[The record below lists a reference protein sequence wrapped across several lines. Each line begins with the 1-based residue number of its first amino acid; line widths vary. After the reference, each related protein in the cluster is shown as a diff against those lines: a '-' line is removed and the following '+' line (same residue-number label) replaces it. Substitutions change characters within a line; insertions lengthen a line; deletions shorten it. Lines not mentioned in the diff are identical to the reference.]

1 MDEMYENEFRKREM
15 AKTTERLKVL
25 EKLEK
30 YREER
35 MKKEIDMYEEER
47 RKQ

>member
-1 MDEMYENEFRKREM
+1 
-15 AKTTERLKVL
+15 VL

-35 MKKEIDMYEEER
+35 MKKEIEIFEIERKKEEDEF
-47 RKQ
+47 